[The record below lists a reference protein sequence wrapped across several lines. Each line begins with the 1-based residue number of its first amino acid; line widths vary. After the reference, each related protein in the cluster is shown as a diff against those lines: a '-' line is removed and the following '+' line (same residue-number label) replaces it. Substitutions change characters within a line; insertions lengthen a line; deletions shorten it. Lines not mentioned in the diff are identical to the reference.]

1 LQNSSRI
8 IGKGTWLDKVAYALI
23 EREKKLGRDTS
34 LIRVESGLGASGI
47 PHIGSLGDAV
57 RAYGIKLAL
66 ENMGYTSELVA
77 YSDDMDGLRKV
88 PYGLPE
94 WLNEYIAYPVC
105 NIPDPFSCH
114 NSYAMH
120 MSSMLLEALDA
131 LEVKYRFQSGHESY
145 KNGLLVKEID
155 TILSNSK
162 VIGEKI
168 AELVGQDKFKEAL
181 PYFPICSNCK
191 RIYLAN
197 AYEYLKDEYKVL
209 YECKGSII
217 GKRFIEGCGYKGEAD
232 IRRADGKLSW
242 KVEFASR
249 WRALDIRFEAYGKD
263 IADSV
268 KVNDWIADNILA
280 YKHPLHVRYE
290 MFLDKGGKK
299 ISKSAGNVL
308 TPQRWLRYGTPKS
321 ITLLLFKRIAGTRHI
336 GVEDIPKLEDE
347 YDRLEDVYF
356 SSKGSY
362 DVKMEMD
369 MNVIKQRGIYEY
381 INHCKPPYIPRE
393 HIPYMLLAQL
403 AEVALE
409 GSEVEYVVNRLKAYG
424 MIKGDASESL
434 KERIIKARLYRSEV
448 NGGSVADTGRV
459 VLNDMEKGALSSLID
474 VIKSSNDPKVIQSGI
489 FDTARRNGIEPKE
502 FFRLLYT
509 ILIGSDHGPRLGTYI
524 VDVGR
529 EKVISI
535 LSRYL

>member
-1 LQNSSRI
+1 LQNSKI

-23 EREKKLGRDTS
+23 EREKRLNRDTS

-66 ENMGYTSELVA
+66 ENMGYASELIA

-88 PYGLPE
+88 PSGLPD

-145 KNGLLVKEID
+145 RSGLLVKEID

-168 AELVGQDKFKEAL
+168 AELVGQEKFKEAL

-191 RIYLAN
+191 RIYLAT
-197 AYEYLKDEYKVL
+197 AYEYIKDEYKVL

-232 IRRADGKLSW
+232 VRRADGKLSW

-290 MFLDKGGKK
+290 MFLDKGGRK

-321 ITLLLFKRIAGTRHI
+321 ITLLLFKRIAGTRHV

-356 SSKGSY
+356 KSSNN
-362 DVKMEMD
+362 DD
-369 MNVIKQRGIYEY
+369 MNIIKQRGIYEY
-381 INHCKPPYIPRE
+381 INHCKPPYTPRE

-409 GSEVEYVVNRLKAYG
+409 GSEVEYVLNRLKAYG
-424 MIKGDASESL
+424 MIKGDTSESL
-434 KERIIKARLYRSEV
+434 KERIIKSRLYRLEV
-448 NGGSVADTGRV
+448 DKGSITVIDRV
-459 VLNDMEKGALSSLID
+459 VLNDIEKEALSSLIE
-474 VIKSSNDPKVIQSGI
+474 VIKNSNDPKIIQSSI
-489 FDTARRNGIEPKE
+489 FETARRNGIEPKE
-502 FFRLLYT
+502 FFRLLYML
-509 ILIGSDHGPRLGTYI
+509 LIGSDHGPRLGTYI